1 MKNLSLT
8 FGALL
13 AGLGLAGAGCFQ
25 TVTVP
30 HIAESLGPAD
40 SKGAPSQQQ
49 GFGTLP
55 HIPWPTDMAGTGV
68 TNIKTELPSLQP
80 TVTVLRIPSGSL
92 KLTEF
97 QNLTQA
103 IGLPAGLVG
112 DQTRNLGY
120 TLNWTNQEGLLWQLY
135 SYDRKLTFTNPPAKP
150 SVGIYPNWLGETR
163 LTDSVTLF
171 LKQHGIGERTWRNVQ
186 IIPRWQAWLAQLD
199 KLGGCVP
206 NDVKKTI
213 DNLLTSQDPF
223 HGPLPALPSE
233 VGKDC
238 VKAFP
243 TAIPVSFERLIDG
256 ANIVD
261 KDGLPEYGGQIMV
274 NATSGAMI
282 SGWLALTA
290 DPQRSD
296 YAAISKK
303 DMQILMEN
311 GGLGETLTGL
321 NEVTASSFALVR
333 LPKPNAYDDEYLVPA
348 VVGEAQRTTEWGMS
362 PFRIVVPLVKQ

>member
-1 MKNLSLT
+1 LSLT

-30 HIAESLGPAD
+30 HIAETLGPSD
-40 SKGAPSQQQ
+40 NKGAPSQQQ

-55 HIPWPTDMAGTGV
+55 PIPWPANIIGTGV
-68 TNIKTELPSLQP
+68 TNIKAELPSLQP
-80 TVTVLRIPSGSL
+80 TVTVLRLPSGSL

-103 IGLPAGLVG
+103 IGMPAGLVG

-150 SVGIYPNWLGETR
+150 PVGTTPSWLGQTR

-171 LKQHGIGERTWRNVQ
+171 LKQHGIAERTWRNVQ
-186 IIPRWQAWLAQLD
+186 IIPRWQTWLAQLD
-199 KLGGCVP
+199 TLGGCVP
-206 NDVKKTI
+206 PDVKKAV
-213 DNLLTSQDPF
+213 DGFLTSQDLF
-223 HGPLPALPSE
+223 HEPLPALPTTALQQ
-233 VGKDC
+233 C
-238 VKAFP
+238 TTAYP
-243 TAIPVSFERLIDG
+243 TLIPVSFERLVDG

-261 KDGLPEYGGQIMV
+261 QDGLPEYGGQVLV

-296 YAAISKK
+296 YAAISKE
-303 DMQILMEN
+303 DMRKLMEN
-311 GGLGETLTGL
+311 GGLGGPQTGF

-333 LPKPNAYDDEYLVPA
+333 LPKSNAYDDEYLVPS
-348 VVGEAQRTTEWGMS
+348 VVGEAQRTTDWGIS
-362 PFRIVVPLVKQ
+362 PYRIVVPLVKQ

>member
-13 AGLGLAGAGCFQ
+13 AGLGLVGAGCFQ

-49 GFGTLP
+49 GFGALP
-55 HIPWPTDMAGTGV
+55 KIQWPKTKEGAGV
-68 TNIKTELPSLQP
+68 TNITAELPSLQP
-80 TVTVLRIPSGSL
+80 TVTVLRLPSGSL

-103 IGLPAGLVG
+103 IGMPAGLVG

-150 SVGIYPNWLGETR
+150 SVGTTPSWLGETR
-163 LTDSVTLF
+163 LTDSATLF
-171 LKQHGIGERTWRNVQ
+171 LKQHGIAERTWRNVQ
-186 IIPRWQAWLAQLD
+186 IIPRWQTWLTKLD
-199 KLGGCVP
+199 QLGGCVTT
-206 NDVKKTI
+206 DVKRAM
-213 DNLLTSQDPF
+213 DNLLASQDLF
-223 HGPLPALPSE
+223 HESLPTLPT
-233 VGKDC
+233 DAPQNC

-243 TAIPVSFERLIDG
+243 TVIPVSFERLVDG

-261 KDGLPEYGGQIMV
+261 RDGLPEYGGQVLV

-296 YAAISKK
+296 YTAITK
-303 DMQILMEN
+303 DEMRKLMEN
-311 GGLGETLTGL
+311 GGLGGPQTGF

-333 LPKPNAYDDEYLVPA
+333 LPKSNAYDDEYLVPS
-348 VVGEAQRTTEWGMS
+348 VVGEAQRTTDWGVS
-362 PFRIVVPLVKQ
+362 PYRIVVPLVKQ